1 MCVIILPF
9 DVCHDLTLY
18 ACCFKE
24 RKAEEAKAAAEQREK
39 DRFLSLSDREK
50 VTRYFELTAFIS
62 WLALSLRRHHC
73 RTLLKSFSIVSAAVL
88 RWPHALE
95 SLDRCQNPRTDLSM
109 QSFWGGPHALELL
122 DRCQNPRTDLSMQS
136 FCGDPCPWQ
145 DVWIQEL
152 TCQCKWPAM
161 MWDIFYSYVLGAKLH
176 LELSSNF

>member
-88 RWPHALE
+88 R
-95 SLDRCQNPRTDLSM
+95 
-109 QSFWGGPHALELL
+109 
-122 DRCQNPRTDLSMQS
+122 
-136 FCGDPCPWQ
+136 
-145 DVWIQEL
+145 
-152 TCQCKWPAM
+152 
-161 MWDIFYSYVLGAKLH
+161 
-176 LELSSNF
+176 